1 MLKTNYR
8 YLFLSFDY
16 ELFLGKNSGSV
27 DKCLIE
33 PTNVIIALLKKYK
46 IKHAIFFVDTTYLMR
61 LREVGN
67 ENELAKIDFE
77 KIVAQLRE
85 IISNGHYVFPHLHPH
100 WLDAIYNVDTNSWD
114 LSNTEKYRF
123 HNISVTEREFIF
135 SESMNILYSIIK
147 PVKPHY
153 VINGF
158 RSGGLSIQPFSDFKS
173 IFQKHHIKFEFSV
186 LPEVFEIGKLGRTY
200 DFRNAPHNYIYRFED
215 DVLQET
221 TKGGFFQIPISKVDL
236 SFLGTTLDKVLL
248 KFNTV
253 IRNDTSFGNGSGAQF
268 SESVDK
274 SNTNFEP
281 ASIEWM
287 QSNKVLRYRK
297 YLNSN
302 PCMHFMS
309 HPKMLTPLNI
319 SAFENFLSS
328 VQKKYFLVTDFKAIK
343 FNKPSILICSYITPP
358 QAGIGGRRWI
368 KFAKYLKKAG
378 YRVIMLSSEL
388 EDTKLDSP
396 WAADAKGI
404 EIIRLPRKYP
414 AALAGTSGN
423 LYDKFDF
430 KVSKLITEQLVEGS
444 IYDKA
449 IFWEKQYLKEV
460 EEIVKRENIN
470 CLINTAAPFNLI
482 YYGAKIKEKFPN
494 LKVISDLRDPW
505 TWGEMYGFNSLP
517 MKRRMEEE
525 EKELFTMTH
534 SDYIT
539 CPVEPMLDFLKEKY
553 PDFSH
558 KLRLLE
564 HGFDLDE
571 VNTKPRNRIRADK
584 LKLVYGGTL
593 YENTES
599 DLTELLSFLKKNE
612 DKVQVDFY
620 TSNNAYIHVFNK
632 YKSDSILLHQPL
644 GSKQFFEKLADADFY
659 LTISNDR
666 IKDYLSTKFY
676 EIFYHGIPILY
687 IGPKSLVS
695 ESLVKYGLG
704 IFIASDRITERLSQ
718 VLMHPEVLPSNEKL
732 DIDLY
737 EYSKITNKLAEI
749 ITN

>member
-33 PTNVIIALLKKYK
+33 PTNLIIKLLTKYK
-46 IKHAIFFVDTTYLMR
+46 IKHAIFFVDTTYLIR
-61 LREVGN
+61 LREVAY
-67 ENELAKIDFE
+67 ENEKAKNDYE

-85 IISNGHYVFPHLHPH
+85 LIDNGHYVFPHLHPH
-100 WLDAIYNVDTNSWD
+100 WLDAIYNVEDNSWD

-135 SESMNILYSIIK
+135 SESMNILYTIIK
-147 PVKPHY
+147 PIKPHY

-215 DVLQET
+215 DVLKET
-221 TKGGFFQIPISKVDL
+221 TKGDFFQIPISKVDL
-236 SFLGTTLDKVLL
+236 SFFATTLDKVLL
-248 KFNTV
+248 KFNTIV
-253 IRNDTSFGNGSGAQF
+253 KKDASFGNGSGAQF

-319 SAFENFLSS
+319 SSFESFLSS

-358 QAGIGGRRWI
+358 QSGIGGRRWI

-388 EDTKLDSP
+388 DDEHLKSP
-396 WAADAKGI
+396 WIEDAKGI

-414 AALAGTSGN
+414 KALSGSSAK

-430 KVSKLITEQLVEGS
+430 KVSKLITEQMVDGS

-460 EEIVKRENIN
+460 ESIIKRENIN

-482 YYGAKIKEKFPN
+482 YYGAKMKLKFPN
-494 LKVISDLRDPW
+494 LKIISDLRDPW
-505 TWGEMYGFNSLP
+505 TWGEMYGFNSLS

-525 EKELFTMTH
+525 SKELYTVMH

-539 CPVEPMLDFLKEKY
+539 CPVEPMADFLKQKY
-553 PDFSH
+553 PDYSH
-558 KLRLLE
+558 KVKLLE
-564 HGFDLDE
+564 HGYDLDE
-571 VNTKPRNRIRADK
+571 VTIRPRVRERGQK
-584 LKLVYGGTL
+584 LKLIFGGTL
-593 YENTES
+593 YENTEE
-599 DLTELLSFLKKNE
+599 ELVALLEFFSNNVDNIE
-612 DKVQVDFY
+612 VDFY
-620 TSNNAYIHVFNK
+620 VSSNPYLHVFSK
-632 YKSDSILLHQPL
+632 YKSENVNLLKPL
-644 GSKQFFEKLADADFY
+644 ESKQFFEKLGEADFY
-659 LTISNDR
+659 LTISNER

-676 EIFYHGIPILY
+676 EIFYHKIPILY

-695 ESLVKYGLG
+695 EKLMKHGLG
-704 IFIASDRITERLSQ
+704 VFVAGDRIKERMAQLLLHPNVLSSQ
-718 VLMHPEVLPSNEKL
+718 EPL
-732 DIDLY
+732 DIDAY
-737 EYSKITNKLAEI
+737 EYSVITKKLEEI
-749 ITN
+749 ISQ